1 MRVLKRNV
9 TNLPFAA
16 RNVKNSHSLRRAA
29 KRDINCAQSR
39 RIWQFMKHSVRG
51 RDDRCQPT
59 GVGKRCRQF
68 AHDIAN
74 PTDLAAG
81 QRTILSRYEYDVF
94 LADDD

>member
-1 MRVLKRNV
+1 VLKRNI

-16 RNVKNSHSLRRAA
+16 WNVKDIHSMRCAA
-29 KRDINCAQSR
+29 KRDIDCVQSL
-39 RIWQFMKHSVRG
+39 RIWQFMKHPVRG
-51 RDDRCQPT
+51 RDDRHLPT

-94 LADDD
+94 PADDG